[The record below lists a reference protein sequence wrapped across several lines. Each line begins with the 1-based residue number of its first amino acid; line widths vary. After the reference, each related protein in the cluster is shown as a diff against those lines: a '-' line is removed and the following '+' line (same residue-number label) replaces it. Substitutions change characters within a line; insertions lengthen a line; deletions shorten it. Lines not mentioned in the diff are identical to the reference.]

1 MQKVGIALAVVAILG
16 GFSLAAWADNQ
27 QIAEQIAAHLRN
39 SGQLHGYKIAV
50 KFQDGTAW
58 LRGRVSSPEQLR
70 IALQLAAQVPGVHRV
85 ENELTVAV
93 PETSTGN
100 LPEIGSRWSNP
111 FPSSEVKPVS
121 GEIPAPVLQPGSS
134 AMGPEQTPR
143 PMGLSS
149 LGLGR
154 GQPPAF
160 RGEPVPERLPPP
172 SEGIARVSGVQTG
185 PQITSPDQVALAS
198 KYMERYEEPAAP
210 AALQPIP
217 MPQSAARPMP
227 SMRTATRSTPRPIP
241 VAMAPAGET
250 STPGVSAGPSPVPT
264 QPVAGS
270 PIPVSGVPVSAG
282 VAPVRYDQP
291 HLPNYAWPSYAAY
304 PNYAAVT
311 YPKQYSPTAWPYIG
325 PFYPYPQ
332 VPLGWRKVTLEWH
345 DGWWW
350 LDFDDGVAA
359 KPFNGLFR
367 LK

>member
-1 MQKVGIALAVVAILG
+1 MRKVAIALAVGAIWS
-16 GFSLAAWADNQ
+16 GFSLTVWADNQ
-27 QIAEQIAAHLRN
+27 QIAEQIAAHLRS
-39 SGQLHGYKIAV
+39 SGQLHGYKIGV

-58 LRGRVSSPEQLR
+58 LRGRVSSPEQMRL
-70 IALQLAAQVPGVHRV
+70 ALQLAAQVPGVQRV
-85 ENELTVAV
+85 ENELTVV
-93 PETSTGN
+93 PPENNASPEN
-100 LPEIGSRWSNP
+100 LGQLVNP
-111 FPSSEVKPVS
+111 FGHTGVLPASK
-121 GEIPAPVLQPGSS
+121 EIPPPVLQPGSS
-134 AMGPEQTPR
+134 AIGLEQTPR
-143 PMGLSS
+143 ALGLSH
-149 LGLGR
+149 LGVARPETLEHQF
-154 GQPPAF
+154 QPPTDKP
-160 RGEPVPERLPPP
+160 RY
-172 SEGIARVSGVQTG
+172 SEGIARVSGVDTG
-185 PQITSPDQVALAS
+185 RRITSPDQLSLAA

-210 AALQPIP
+210 SVPLQPKP
-217 MPQSAARPMP
+217 MPQSGARPIGAGRQASP
-227 SMRTATRSTPRPIP
+227 ITPKPIP
-241 VAMAPAGET
+241 VAMAPSVEAPAPAG
-250 STPGVSAGPSPVPT
+250 PVPT

-350 LDFDDGVAA
+350 LDFDDGAAA

>member
-1 MQKVGIALAVVAILG
+1 MRKVGIALAVLAICS

-39 SGQLHGYKIAV
+39 SGQLHGYRIAV

-58 LRGRVSSPEQLR
+58 LRGRVSSPEQMRL
-70 IALQLAAQVPGVHRV
+70 ALQLAAQVPGVQRV
-85 ENELTVAV
+85 ENELTVAP
-93 PETSTGN
+93 PE
-100 LPEIGSRWSNP
+100 PIAGSVADNGGKLVNP
-111 FPSSEVKPVS
+111 FGHGGVQPAS
-121 GEIPAPVLQPGSS
+121 GEIPAPVLQPAPS
-134 AMGPEQTPR
+134 AMGPEQSPR
-143 PMGLSS
+143 PIGLSS
-149 LGLGR
+149 LGLGAAAAAVPR
-154 GQPPAF
+154 SEPA
-160 RGEPVPERLPPP
+160 PERIQPY
-172 SEGIARVSGVQTG
+172 SEGIARVAGVQTG
-185 PQITSPDQVALAS
+185 PRISSPDQLAMAS
-198 KYMERYEEPAAP
+198 KYVDRYQEPPAAP
-210 AALQPIP
+210 ATLQPIP
-217 MPQSAARPMP
+217 MPQSSARPIG
-227 SMRTATRSTPRPIP
+227 TARSASSNSSRAIP
-241 VAMAPAGET
+241 LAMAPAGE
-250 STPGVSAGPSPVPT
+250 GSAPAATPVPT
-264 QPVAGS
+264 HPVAGS
-270 PIPVSGVPVSAG
+270 PIPVSGVPISAG
-282 VAPVRYDQP
+282 VSPVRYDQP